1 MFSTNNLLY
10 KQFMKF
16 QALVFH
22 TPLDLSDWKRK
33 TWNKEKSSE
42 ELFAL
47 EHFYSKTQCY
57 ITPLFM
63 TGQPLE

>member
-1 MFSTNNLLY
+1 
-10 KQFMKF
+10 MKF